1 MDALKKKI
9 EEAVRR
15 EGIDLIGFA
24 PKSRFDALP
33 AEKNPFT
40 IFPEGETVIML
51 GKRIC
56 RGALRGVEEGTNFS
70 DYNLF
75 GKNWLEDEFLSLAC
89 YGLTNALEDEGWE
102 AMPLFPNPSDGNEP
116 SGVPVADGRPAPN
129 IYPDFD
135 YAAVACGLCELSFN
149 RIPFSKKFGSRQR
162 FHMIV
167 TDAVL
172 EPTPI
177 MEGSVCDR
185 CGKCAEACPLG
196 AIHADETEEIEICG
210 KKMTVAV
217 IDYDKCR
224 VCKNGACPNRFTPKG
239 KPTASRPSATAPAC
253 ATSRRRA
260 APKTALSRPSAS
272 ATRGR

>member
-33 AEKNPFT
+33 VEKNPFT

-89 YGLTNALEDEGWE
+89 YGLTNTLEDEGWE

-185 CGKCAEACPLG
+185 CG
-196 AIHADETEEIEICG
+196 
-210 KKMTVAV
+210 
-217 IDYDKCR
+217 
-224 VCKNGACPNRFTPKG
+224 
-239 KPTASRPSATAPAC
+239 
-253 ATSRRRA
+253 
-260 APKTALSRPSAS
+260 
-272 ATRGR
+272 

>member
-1 MDALKKKI
+1 
-9 EEAVRR
+9 
-15 EGIDLIGFA
+15 
-24 PKSRFDALP
+24 
-33 AEKNPFT
+33 
-40 IFPEGETVIML
+40 
-51 GKRIC
+51 
-56 RGALRGVEEGTNFS
+56 
-70 DYNLF
+70 
-75 GKNWLEDEFLSLAC
+75 
-89 YGLTNALEDEGWE
+89 
-102 AMPLFPNPSDGNEP
+102 
-116 SGVPVADGRPAPN
+116 
-129 IYPDFD
+129 
-135 YAAVACGLCELSFN
+135 
-149 RIPFSKKFGSRQR
+149 
-162 FHMIV
+162 MIV

-253 ATSRRRA
+253 ATSRRRI